1 MNGKSNLVDI
11 YITKRDLL
19 EIVKEKYRDQFEEL
33 SSITKDDNEKYV
45 FQFQVDSY
53 VLNFP
58 KDFVLSEKNLTL
70 YMFFY
75 DCLPELLK
83 QHKAIVVN
91 AKNHKII
98 KHYTYKTD
106 RISDNFYLDDGTLF
120 YSTSTGIIWE
130 FDNIYGKSGN
140 RLR

>member
-1 MNGKSNLVDI
+1 MMRMVVFSLNVNIKTIKYMENLLKLIFTVFMFLLVGCSQEPLVLSDSYMNGKSNLVDI

-83 QHKAIVVN
+83 QHKA
-91 AKNHKII
+91 
-98 KHYTYKTD
+98 
-106 RISDNFYLDDGTLF
+106 R
-120 YSTSTGIIWE
+120 
-130 FDNIYGKSGN
+130 
-140 RLR
+140 